1 MIGLAV
7 RARKAT
13 TGTAICINDIKK
25 NRIKLLFIASDCSN
39 NTREK
44 VKGAI
49 GDRNMEVIEIFSKE
63 QLGSIIGKDE
73 ISVVGIKELNFAKG
87 ISDKITKEN

>member
-1 MIGLAV
+1 M
-7 RARKAT
+7 K
-13 TGTAICINDIKK
+13 
-25 NRIKLLFIASDCSN
+25 
-39 NTREK
+39 
-44 VKGAI
+44 
-49 GDRNMEVIEIFSKE
+49 VIEIFSKE